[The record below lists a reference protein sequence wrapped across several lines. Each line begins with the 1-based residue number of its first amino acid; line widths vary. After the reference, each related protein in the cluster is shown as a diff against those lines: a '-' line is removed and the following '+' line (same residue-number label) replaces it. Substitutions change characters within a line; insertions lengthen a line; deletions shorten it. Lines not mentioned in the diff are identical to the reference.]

1 MKVKELAT
9 RPGSWLSTRRTTG
22 VVISSRVR
30 LARNLAGSAF
40 PGWAGEDERRAICKR
55 LCSVL
60 TELPELTDVKCY
72 DMGDLQ
78 PVEKD
83 VLKERHLIS
92 YEMAERRHGSALVAS
107 GDARLA
113 IMINEE
119 DHVRL
124 QAMSPG
130 MNLSKVWRR
139 IDAVDTA
146 LEKGTTYAF
155 SPQLGYL
162 TACPSNVGTGL
173 RASVM
178 VHLGGLRLL
187 QEVDAVVRGLHR
199 MGLEVRG
206 LLGEGT
212 EAEGNMFQV
221 SNRETLGE
229 SEGDIIRRLT
239 WVVGALVRHEMH
251 ARSRL
256 RERQPTRVLDHV
268 SRAVG
273 LLTHAHYVSS
283 REAAELLSALR
294 LGVEMDVLEN
304 LTIARLNE
312 LMLLIQPG
320 HMQMAV
326 GRPLGPD
333 ERDERRART
342 VRAKL
347 EKISI
352 REYAV

>member
-1 MKVKELAT
+1 
-9 RPGSWLSTRRTTG
+9 

-40 PGWAGEDERRAICKR
+40 PGWAGEDERRAVCQR
-55 LCSVL
+55 LCSAL
-60 TELPELTDVKCY
+60 IALPELSDGRCY

-78 PVEKD
+78 AVERE
-83 VLKERHLIS
+83 VLKERQLIS

-107 GDARLA
+107 GDGRLA
-113 IMINEE
+113 IMVNEE
-119 DHVRL
+119 DHLRL

-130 MNLSKVWRR
+130 MNLQKVWKR
-139 IDAVDTA
+139 IDAVDSG
-146 LEKGTTYAF
+146 LEQREAYAF

-178 VHLGGLRLL
+178 VHLGGLRL
-187 QEVDAVVRGLHR
+187 QDEVDAVVRGLHR

-212 EAEGNMFQV
+212 EAAGNMFQV

-229 SEGDIIRRLT
+229 SEGDIIRRLSS
-239 WVVGALVRHEMH
+239 VVGELVRHETH
-251 ARSRL
+251 ARARLQESRL
-256 RERQPTRVLDHV
+256 GRVMDHV

-273 LLTHAHYVSS
+273 LLTHAHYLSS
-283 REAAELLSALR
+283 REAVELLSALR
-294 LGVEMDVLEN
+294 LGVEMDVLHN
-304 LTIARLNE
+304 LTIARINE

-352 REYAV
+352 REYSI